1 MPHGPANRFNR
12 NRTGTATYPPA
23 GQGQSA
29 EHRALVSCSGEASRP
44 AILDI
49 AHLARM
55 TFGDMGL
62 QREVLGL
69 FDRQVAMLLARMHG
83 APPTVTAAL
92 AHTIGGSARGVGAW
106 EVAAAAEEF
115 ERAARQ
121 AGADTVG
128 EALRALE
135 GAIGAARGAIG
146 ELLAGV
152 PGP

>member
-12 NRTGTATYPPA
+12 NRTVTATYPAA

-29 EHRALVSCSGEASRP
+29 CSGEASTP
-44 AILDI
+44 SILDI

-92 AHTIGGSARGVGAW
+92 AHSIGGSARGVGAW

-121 AGADTVG
+121 AGAHTVAD
-128 EALRALE
+128 ALCALE
-135 GAIGAARGAIG
+135 GAIGAARSAIG
-146 ELLAGV
+146 ELLAGS
-152 PGP
+152 PAP